1 MYNAIITIFKKEIAR
16 FFGDK
21 RTAFS
26 TILLPGIMIFVM
38 YSFMGDALSNQF
50 SVDEDEKTVCY
61 VQNLPAD
68 DTLQGML
75 QSGFTVKEL
84 SSEKDLEKTKEDI
97 INKEADLCVVFPEN
111 FEKDVH
117 IDRSLVSADN
127 TPEVQIFYNS
137 SETAS
142 SAAFQTMT
150 ALLDEFESLLA
161 NSFDV
166 NRQKDGVTFDLASD
180 EDSAASVFASMLPM
194 LLLMFLFSGTVAV
207 APESIAGEKERGTIA
222 TLLVTPA
229 KRGQIALGKILALS
243 FIALLSGAS
252 STIGTIISMPKLMGS
267 ASDNLSGSVYSVTD
281 YLLLALVILS
291 TVLLLVTAV
300 SLISAF
306 SKSIKEAQ
314 TYCSPL
320 IIVAALVGITAMFGD
335 GASTNTVHYII
346 PLYNSVQ
353 SMVQIFSF
361 EAVQTPI
368 LLTVLSNILYS
379 LIGAFGLTKMFQ
391 SEHIIFSK

>member
-1 MYNAIITIFKKEIAR
+1 M
-16 FFGDK
+16 
-21 RTAFS
+21 
-26 TILLPGIMIFVM
+26 
-38 YSFMGDALSNQF
+38 
-50 SVDEDEKTVCY
+50 
-61 VQNLPAD
+61 
-68 DTLQGML
+68 
-75 QSGFTVKEL
+75 
-84 SSEKDLEKTKEDI
+84 
-97 INKEADLCVVFPEN
+97 
-111 FEKDVH
+111 
-117 IDRSLVSADN
+117 VSADN

-142 SAAFQTMT
+142 NAAFQTMT

-320 IIVAALVGITAMFGD
+320 IIVAALVGITAMFGG

>member
-1 MYNAIITIFKKEIAR
+1 M
-16 FFGDK
+16 
-21 RTAFS
+21 
-26 TILLPGIMIFVM
+26 
-38 YSFMGDALSNQF
+38 
-50 SVDEDEKTVCY
+50 
-61 VQNLPAD
+61 
-68 DTLQGML
+68 
-75 QSGFTVKEL
+75 
-84 SSEKDLEKTKEDI
+84 EKTKEDI
-97 INKEADLCVVFPEN
+97 VNKEADLCVVFPEN

-142 SAAFQTMT
+142 NAAFQTMT

-320 IIVAALVGITAMFGD
+320 IIVAALVGITAMFGG